1 MSSEDQ
7 TMVNRVCLV
16 TGANSGLGRATAGE
30 LARRGATVVM
40 VARVREKGEQAQ
52 SEIKKITGNQ
62 SVDLLCADFNSLESV
77 RKLAEDYMKNYD
89 KLHVLIN
96 NAGLVS
102 LQRKLTQDG
111 NETTFQ
117 VNYLAPFL
125 LTNLLLDELKTSAPS
140 RIVNVSSVAHYS
152 GQLDFNDLTME
163 KGYGVM
169 RAYSESKLALVFF
182 TRELARQLKGS
193 GVTAYSLHPGAVG
206 TNIWSRPAGSFGFI
220 MKIPKLFMRT
230 PKKGAETI
238 VYLATEPGIEN
249 HSGEYFDDKRMRK
262 SSEDS
267 YDEEKAHR
275 LWEISMK
282 ICGLESGTQKVGSSE
297 ILAS

>member
-1 MSSEDQ
+1 MA
-7 TMVNRVCLV
+7 NRVCLV
-16 TGANSGLGRATAGE
+16 TGANSGLGRVTAEE
-30 LARRGATVVM
+30 LSRRGATVVM
-40 VARVREKGEQAQ
+40 VARVREKGEKAQ
-52 SEIKKITGNQ
+52 SEIKKVTGNQ
-62 SVDLLCADFNSLESV
+62 SVGLLCADFTSLESV
-77 RKLAEDYMKNYD
+77 RKLVEEYKKNYD

-102 LQRKLTQDG
+102 LQRKLTQNG

-125 LTNLLLDELKTSAPS
+125 LTNLLLDELKASKPS

-152 GQLDFNDLTME
+152 GELDFNDLTME

-169 RAYSESKLALVFF
+169 RAYSESKLALVLF
-182 TRELARQLKGS
+182 TRELARRLEGS
-193 GVTAYSLHPGAVG
+193 GVKTYSLHPGAVG

-238 VYLATEPGIEN
+238 IYLATEQGIEN
-249 HSGEYFDDKRMRK
+249 QSGEYFDDKRMRK

-267 YDEEKAHR
+267 YDEEKAR
-275 LWEISMK
+275 KLWEMSMK
-282 ICGLESGTQKVGSSE
+282 LCGLEGGAQKKDGDE
-297 ILAS
+297 ILAI

>member
-1 MSSEDQ
+1 MTSESQ
-7 TMVNRVCLV
+7 AMVDRVCLV
-16 TGANSGLGRATAGE
+16 TGANSGLGRATAEE
-30 LARRGATVVM
+30 LARRDAHVVM
-40 VARVREKGEQAQ
+40 VSRVRERGEKAQ
-52 SEIKKITGNQ
+52 SEIKKVTGNQ
-62 SVDLLCADFNSLESV
+62 SVDLLCADFSSLESV
-77 RKLAEDYMKNYD
+77 RKLAEEYRKNYD
-89 KLHVLIN
+89 KLHVLVN

-102 LQRKLTQDG
+102 LQRKLTVDE

-125 LTNLLLDELKTSAPS
+125 LTNLLLDELKSSAPS

-152 GQLDFNDLTME
+152 GHLDFNDLTME
-163 KGYGVM
+163 NSYGVM
-169 RAYSESKLALVFF
+169 RAYSESKLALVLF
-182 TRELARQLKGS
+182 TRELARRLQGS

-249 HSGEYFDDKRMRK
+249 QSGEYFDDKRMRR

-267 YDEEKAHR
+267 YDEEKAR
-275 LWEISMK
+275 KLWEISVK
-282 ICGLESGTQKVGSSE
+282 LCGLENDAKKNDADE
-297 ILAS
+297 ILTV